1 MNYTDHQPGDGL
13 DRPTREKFGALE
25 TIKELTPLY
34 AEAKAQCEYLAQF
47 RKSKKA
53 MLMIEAEQQGHKSA
67 VMQER
72 YAYAHQEYI
81 ELLEGYKVA
90 IELSEKYRCT
100 IDAAKIAC
108 GLWQTKMASERAER
122 KAF

>member
-13 DRPTREKFGALE
+13 DKPTREKFGALE

-53 MLMIEAEQQGHKSA
+53 MLMIEAEKKGHKSA

-72 YAYAHQEYI
+72 YAYAHPEYV

-90 IELSEKYRCT
+90 IELSEKYKFT

-108 GLWQTKMASERAER
+108 SLWQTNQANTRIERQNL
-122 KAF
+122 

>member
-1 MNYTDHQPGDGL
+1 MNYTDHQHGDGL
-13 DRPTREKFGALE
+13 DKPTREKFGALE

-53 MLMIEAEQQGHKSA
+53 MLMIEAEQKGHKSA

-72 YAYAHQEYI
+72 YAYAHPEYV

-90 IELSEKYRCT
+90 IELSEKYKFT

-108 GLWQTKMASERAER
+108 SLWQTKQANTRIERQNL
-122 KAF
+122 